1 MKETWVIKIG
11 SSLVTKSTTGLDIK
25 NIRGWAA
32 QINEIINNNID
43 VILVSSGAI
52 AEGMNRLGLI
62 KRPSSSSQ
70 LQALAAI
77 GQMGLIKAYEVA
89 FKKCF

>member
-25 NIRGWAA
+25 NIRAWAA

-43 VILVSSGAI
+43 VILV
-52 AEGMNRLGLI
+52 
-62 KRPSSSSQ
+62 
-70 LQALAAI
+70 
-77 GQMGLIKAYEVA
+77 
-89 FKKCF
+89 